1 MSTINPWYTLVR
13 TFPMI
18 RKIYFI
24 FTPYDYFKIKEILEK
39 VDFNSISLYEL
50 EENYLKESSI
60 HGTYVRLFYLLH
72 SNGYSID
79 MKWREFPF
87 YV

>member
-1 MSTINPWYTLVR
+1 MSTINPWYTLIHIYPR
-13 TFPMI
+13 I

-39 VDFNSISLYEL
+39 VDFASISLLEL
-50 EENYLKESSI
+50 EEIYLKESGR
-60 HGTYVRLFYLLH
+60 HGTYVRLFYLLQ
-72 SNGYSID
+72 SNGHNIE
-79 MKWREFPF
+79 MKWRDIPF